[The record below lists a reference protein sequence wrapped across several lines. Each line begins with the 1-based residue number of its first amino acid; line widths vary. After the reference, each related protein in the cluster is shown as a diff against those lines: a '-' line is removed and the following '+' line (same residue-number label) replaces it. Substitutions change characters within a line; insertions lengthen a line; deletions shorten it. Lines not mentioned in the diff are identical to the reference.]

1 MSTEVVTT
9 NSFVQV
15 SRPVLD
21 DGMEKSGIDFKSD
34 KYNQMIRQYYNVNNK
49 QYIFGFTTFR
59 DTTRDVSGLWLYNK
73 RIMKQINEDPYALY
87 QAGNWTWDEATRIA
101 NKATVRS
108 ANGTVTQ
115 YGLGISSA
123 LDAVINLTMAN
134 GGQIG
139 TVNDKAVST
148 INLNTP
154 ATREALEQLY
164 QWGVED
170 KVVMGNGGELAWDA
184 IAKEFAKGNIA
195 LLSDGRRR
203 HQYLPATGYEG

>member
-1 MSTEVVTT
+1 
-9 NSFVQV
+9 
-15 SRPVLD
+15 
-21 DGMEKSGIDFKSD
+21 MEKSGIDFKSD

-154 ATREALEQLY
+154 ATREA
-164 QWGVED
+164 WSSCISG
-170 KVVMGNGGELAWDA
+170 AWRTKWLWVTA
-184 IAKEFAKGNIA
+184 VSWHGMPSPRSLPRVI
-195 LLSDGRRR
+195 LLCLVTAPPPSISASNRI
-203 HQYLPATGYEG
+203 